1 MLNNLHGHKFF
12 GTFALRKSDTFATF
26 SESKIHNTMEIL
38 RPTYL
43 QQLIEAQG
51 DGNIKVISGLRRCGK
66 SYLLKRLFKQHL
78 LDSGIP
84 GSHIILVDLEN
95 RRNNA
100 LLNPDKLLNHI
111 DAAMADDDLY
121 FILLDEIQRVEEFSD
136 VLGTLLLKENVEVY
150 VTGSNSKFLSSDIVT
165 EFRGRSTEIHMYP
178 LSFAE
183 YLTAF
188 DGPENTAFLEYMYYG
203 GLPLILR
210 QSTHQKKAAYLN
222 KVYKTVYL
230 KDIYERHTIEYPA
243 EFEELVKVLSS
254 GIGSL
259 TNPTNLANTFKS
271 KKHLKEITDKTVA
284 TYISYLED
292 AFIIEKAERYDIKG
306 KEYID
311 SPFKYYFQD
320 LGIRNTV
327 LAFRQLEETHMMEN
341 VIYNEL
347 KVRGFSV
354 DVGVLPVRVKDQNG
368 NIVRRQYEVDF
379 VANKGSQR
387 YYIQSAWRMP
397 TEDKEEQEGRSLRSI
412 SDSFKKVIVTA
423 DNVLLKRDES
433 GIVTIPVIQFLKDPN
448 SLNL

>member
-1 MLNNLHGHKFF
+1 
-12 GTFALRKSDTFATF
+12 
-26 SESKIHNTMEIL
+26 MEIL

-354 DVGVLPVRVKDQNG
+354 DVGVVPVRVKDQNG

>member
-1 MLNNLHGHKFF
+1 
-12 GTFALRKSDTFATF
+12 
-26 SESKIHNTMEIL
+26 MEIQ

-78 LDSGIP
+78 LDSGVP
-84 GSHIILVDLEN
+84 GDHIILVDLEN
-95 RRNNA
+95 RRNRA
-100 LLNPDKLLNHI
+100 LLNPDKLLDHI
-111 DAAMADDDLY
+111 DAAMVDDDLY
-121 FILLDEIQRVEEFSD
+121 FILLDEIQRVDEFSD
-136 VLGTLLLKENVEVY
+136 VLGTLLLKDNVEVY

-183 YLTAF
+183 YLTAY

-230 KDIYERHTIEYPA
+230 KDIYERHRIEYPT

-254 GIGSL
+254 SIGGP

-271 KKHLKEITDKTVA
+271 KKHLNQITDKTVA
-284 TYISYLED
+284 TYISYIED

-327 LAFRQLEETHMMEN
+327 LSFRQLEETHMMEN

-354 DVGVLPVRVKDQNG
+354 DVGVVPMRVKDKDG

-379 VANKGSQR
+379 VANKGSRR

-412 SDSFKKVIVTA
+412 GDSFKKIIVTA
-423 DNVLLKRDES
+423 DNVLLKRDEN
-433 GIVTIPVIQFLKDPN
+433 GIVTIPVIQFLKDPD
-448 SLNL
+448 SLDL

>member
-1 MLNNLHGHKFF
+1 MHYQEKID
-12 GTFALRKSDTFATF
+12 TFALRNSDIYATF
-26 SESKIHNTMEIL
+26 SEKNIIIMMEIL

-78 LDSGIP
+78 LDSGTP
-84 GSHIILVDLEN
+84 QDHIILVDLEN
-95 RRNNA
+95 RRNSA
-100 LLNPDKLLNHI
+100 LLDPDRLLDHI
-111 DAAMADDDLY
+111 DAAMTDDDLY
-121 FILLDEIQRVEEFSD
+121 YILLDEIQRVDEFTD
-136 VLGTLLLKENVEVY
+136 VLATLLLKDSVEVY

-188 DGPENTAFLEYMYYG
+188 EGPENTAFLEYMYYG

-210 QSTHQKKAAYLN
+210 QATHQKKAAYLN

-254 GIGSL
+254 SIGGP

-284 TYISYLED
+284 TYISYIED

-306 KEYID
+306 KDYID

-327 LAFRQLEETHMMEN
+327 LSFRQLEESHMMEN

-354 DVGVLPVRVKDQNG
+354 DVGVVPVRVKDKDG

-397 TEDKEEQEGRSLRSI
+397 TEDKEEQESRSLRSI
-412 SDSFKKVIVTA
+412 SDSFKKIIVTA

-433 GIVTIPVIQFLKDPN
+433 GITTIPVIQFLKDPN
-448 SLNL
+448 SLDL